1 MPGRNKIM
9 PPPEEGKVLSATL
22 ALPIG
27 QRRPIK
33 PRPPPAKALL
43 SLKVALRPS
52 LSVCSPKS
60 KTRVEIGF
68 FNYLS
73 IKSSDEP
80 TIKGDG
86 LARRVSSTHSN
97 APVTRLEV
105 GCAGESAAVR
115 LECREHRSTMKRKK
129 ISKPTNHLR
138 HHSTFEFVYTAHG
151 RYLRAW
157 SVSAKQRACPIE
169 GDGDRLATV
178 V

>member
-9 PPPEEGKVLSATL
+9 PPEEGKVLSATL
-22 ALPIG
+22 ALPVG

-60 KTRVEIGF
+60 KTRVEIVF

-97 APVTRLEV
+97 APVTRLQ
-105 GCAGESAAVR
+105 
-115 LECREHRSTMKRKK
+115 RETPQNMINILTQTVHRPERR
-129 ISKPTNHLR
+129 SK
-138 HHSTFEFVYTAHG
+138 AI
-151 RYLRAW
+151 A
-157 SVSAKQRACPIE
+157 
-169 GDGDRLATV
+169 
-178 V
+178 